1 MPNQTVYEFR
11 PAAVRQAAV
20 SASSFFATNNVVS
33 IRESPVFSRNTTSE
47 SAESH
52 PDGLGCAR
60 GLRTAFLFEA
70 GMILLAYGVWHFW
83 HLAR

>member
-11 PAAVRQAAV
+11 SAGVRETTV

-33 IRESPVFSRNTTSE
+33 IGESPVFSRNIPSE
-47 SAESH
+47 SSESH

>member
-11 PAAVRQAAV
+11 SAGVREATV
-20 SASSFFATNNVVS
+20 SASSFFATDNVVS
-33 IRESPVFSRNTTSE
+33 IRESPVWNTPSE
-47 SAESH
+47 SSESH

-70 GMILLAYGVWHFW
+70 GMVLLAYGVWHYW
-83 HLAR
+83 HHLVR